1 MGWAG
6 CYCLLSQAFNPGPPA
21 ILNCVLPS
29 WEDEGGSSWA
39 PGGCSGWE
47 EGWVK
52 ELPWLC
58 CLEAGRAAADDT
70 NVLLMMWFILMYSW
84 LASFFDLAQWCSYSN
99 IRRGKKSWEYL
110 HKHRTEVRVDCNW
123 SFPPLSSQDERK
135 KRMFRDYTSQK
146 ITLEAVLNTVCK
158 KCGCKGM
165 FL

>member
-1 MGWAG
+1 M
-6 CYCLLSQAFNPGPPA
+6 
-21 ILNCVLPS
+21 
-29 WEDEGGSSWA
+29 
-39 PGGCSGWE
+39 
-47 EGWVK
+47 
-52 ELPWLC
+52 C

-84 LASFFDLAQWCSYSN
+84 LASFFDLAQRCSYSN
-99 IRRGKKSWEYL
+99 IGRGKKSLECL

-123 SFPPLSSQDERK
+123 NFPSLSSQDERK